1 MTPRHLICFVFL
13 AICLSAISRAETTPP
28 TTLNIPAAAR
38 VTPNFDVKAAT
49 DAWLATIPPD
59 KKARSDSYFEG
70 GYWLQLWDFL
80 LFSAIML
87 FFLKTRLSAHI
98 RDWAARIVS
107 NSNLR
112 ALLYVLPFFLIT
124 FLLQFPMGVYEGYL
138 REHQYGLSTQTFG
151 SWLRDQ
157 LVGLAVGL
165 VLSAIAVMILF
176 AIVRRLGKDWWVW
189 GALTSVVLLVMLVLI
204 APVYIAPLFNTYV
217 PLKDAKIKDSILSM
231 ARANGIPAT
240 DVYEVDESRQSNR
253 VSANVSGFGKTQ
265 RISLNDNLLM
275 RCTPE
280 EIMTTMGH
288 EMGHYV
294 LNHIFKSI
302 IFYTLVL
309 LAGFAFLNWSLNWS
323 LARWGER
330 WGISGITDVAVLPLA
345 ALLLSIFF
353 FVITPIGNTWTRTE
367 EYEADIF
374 GLNAA
379 RQPDGEAAVD
389 LKLGEYRKLD
399 PGPIEEFLFYD
410 HPSGRTRITA
420 AMRWKKEN
428 MNQLDEPSVRVAP
441 ETTSMSMPQPHPW
454 RQSSKSL
461 ERATSF

>member
-1 MTPRHLICFVFL
+1 MTLRFRFAIALVFTVWCTMASL
-13 AICLSAISRAETTPP
+13 AQAGSPP
-28 TTLNIPAAAR
+28 TLNIPTAAR
-38 VTPNFDVKAAT
+38 PGPDFDVKAAT

-87 FFLKTRLSAHI
+87 FFLQRNLSAHI
-98 RDWAARIVS
+98 RDWAARTIS
-107 NSNLR
+107 NRNLR
-112 ALLYVLPFFLIT
+112 TLLYVVPFILLT
-124 FLLQFPMGVYEGYL
+124 FLLQFPMSVYEGYF

-157 LVGLAVGL
+157 LVGLAVSL
-165 VLSAIAVMILF
+165 VLGAIAIMILF
-176 AIVRRLGKDWWVW
+176 AIVRRLGKNWWVW
-189 GALTSVVLLVMLVLI
+189 GALTSIVLLVVLVLI

-217 PLKDAKIKDSILSM
+217 PLKNAKIKDPILSM

-302 IFYTLVL
+302 IFYALVL

-330 WGISGITDVAVLPLA
+330 WGITGISDVAVLPLA

-353 FVITPIGNTWTRTE
+353 FVTTPIGNTWTRTE

-410 HPSGRTRITA
+410 HPSGRSRITA

-428 MNQLDEPSVRVAP
+428 MNTLDEPSAR
-441 ETTSMSMPQPHPW
+441 PQPPKTLPNSEAPHNP
-454 RQSSKSL
+454 
-461 ERATSF
+461 

>member
-1 MTPRHLICFVFL
+1 V
-13 AICLSAISRAETTPP
+13 
-28 TTLNIPAAAR
+28 
-38 VTPNFDVKAAT
+38 
-49 DAWLATIPPD
+49 
-59 KKARSDSYFEG
+59 
-70 GYWLQLWDFL
+70 
-80 LFSAIML
+80 
-87 FFLKTRLSAHI
+87 
-98 RDWAARIVS
+98 
-107 NSNLR
+107 
-112 ALLYVLPFFLIT
+112 
-124 FLLQFPMGVYEGYL
+124 
-138 REHQYGLSTQTFG
+138 
-151 SWLRDQ
+151 
-157 LVGLAVGL
+157 
-165 VLSAIAVMILF
+165 
-176 AIVRRLGKDWWVW
+176 
-189 GALTSVVLLVMLVLI
+189 LVLI

-217 PLKDAKIKDSILSM
+217 PLKNAKIKDPILSM

-253 VSANVSGFGKTQ
+253 VSAKVSGFGKTQ
-265 RISLNDNLLM
+265 RISLNDNLLL

-323 LARWGER
+323 LARWGEH

-353 FVITPIGNTWTRTE
+353 FVITPISNTWTRTE

-399 PGPIEEFLFYD
+399 PSPLEEVLFYD

-428 MNQLDEPSVRVAP
+428 MNILDEPSVHAVP
-441 ETTSMSMPQPHPW
+441 ETTPTPMPQPH
-454 RQSSKSL
+454 Q
-461 ERATSF
+461 

>member
-1 MTPRHLICFVFL
+1 MTPRLRPIVCFVLL
-13 AICLSAISRAETTPP
+13 AICISAFCRAETAPPP
-28 TTLNIPAAAR
+28 TLDIPAAAR
-38 VTPNFDVKAAT
+38 PSPNFDVKTAT

-80 LFSAIML
+80 VSAAIML
-87 FFLKTRLSAHI
+87 LLLQSRISARI
-98 RDWAARIVS
+98 RDWAQRLTARK
-107 NSNLR
+107 NLQT
-112 ALLYVLPFFLIT
+112 LFYFVPFFLIT
-124 FLLQFPMGVYEGYL
+124 ALLQFPLTVYEGYV
-138 REHQYGLSTQTFG
+138 REHQYQLSNQSFG
-151 SWLRDQ
+151 SWFRDQ
-157 LVGLAVGL
+157 VVGLAVGL
-165 VLSAIAVMILF
+165 VLGAIAVMILV
-176 AIVRRLGKDWWVW
+176 AIMRRLGARWWAW
-189 GALTSVVLLVMLVLI
+189 GAMASVVLLVIVALI
-204 APVYIAPLFNTYV
+204 APVYIAPLFNTYTKLND
-217 PLKDAKIKDSILSM
+217 PKIKDPILSM

-240 DVYEVDESRQSNR
+240 DVYEVDESRQSTR
-253 VSANVSGFGKTQ
+253 VSANVSGLGKTM
-265 RISLNDNLLM
+265 RISLNDNLLK

-280 EIMTTMGH
+280 EIQTTMGH

-294 LNHIFKSI
+294 LNHIYKSI
-302 IFYTLVL
+302 IFYALVF

-353 FVITPIGNTWTRTE
+353 FVTTPIGNTWTRTE

-374 GLNAA
+374 GLDAA

-389 LKLGEYRKLD
+389 LKLGDYRKLD
-399 PGPIEEFLFYD
+399 PSPIEEFLFYD

-428 MNQLDEPSVRVAP
+428 MNSLDEPSAR
-441 ETTSMSMPQPHPW
+441 PQPNVP
-454 RQSSKSL
+454 SGS
-461 ERATSF
+461 TPGTP

>member
-1 MTPRHLICFVFL
+1 ML
-13 AICLSAISRAETTPP
+13 E
-28 TTLNIPAAAR
+28 IPAAAR
-38 VTPNFDVKAAT
+38 PGPTFDVKAAT
-49 DAWLATIPPD
+49 DAWLATIPAH

-87 FFLKTRLSAHI
+87 LLLQTRLSARLH
-98 RDWAARIVS
+98 DWVAGLTTRP
-107 NSNLR
+107 NLQT
-112 ALLYVLPFFLIT
+112 LLYVVPFLLIT
-124 FLLQFPMGVYEGYL
+124 FVLQFPMSVYEGFF
-138 REHQYGLSTQTFG
+138 REHQYELSTQTFA

-157 LVGLAVGL
+157 FVGLAVTM
-165 VLSAIAVMILF
+165 VLGAISIVILF
-176 AIVRRLGKDWWVW
+176 AIVRRLGKNWWVW
-189 GALTSVVLLVMLVLI
+189 GAVASVVLLVAVVLI
-204 APVYIAPLFNTYV
+204 APVYIAPLFNTYT
-217 PLKDAKIKDSILSM
+217 PMKDAKMKESILSL

-253 VSANVSGFGKTQ
+253 VSANVSGFGRTQ
-265 RISLNDNLLM
+265 RISLNDNLLN

-280 EIMTTMGH
+280 EILTTMGH

-294 LNHIFKSI
+294 LNHIYKSI
-302 IFYTLVL
+302 VFFSLFLLV
-309 LAGFAFLNWSLNWS
+309 GFAFLNWSLNWS

-330 WGISGITDVAVLPLA
+330 WQIRGVTDAAVLPLA
-345 ALLLSIFF
+345 VLLLSLFF
-353 FVITPIGNTWTRTE
+353 FVTTPIGNTWTRAE

-399 PGPIEEFLFYD
+399 PGPIEEFVFYD

-428 MNQLDEPSVRVAP
+428 MKMLDEPSAQP
-441 ETTSMSMPQPHPW
+441 KPPSMLTSQTW
-454 RQSSKSL
+454 SSK
-461 ERATSF
+461 